1 MNPELLDLPSLNF
14 ILLPIIAA
22 MVSGGISI
30 HGVNLVRH
38 IIAQVSVIGILIGLV
53 IMLGNLSDPAAVGPA
68 LGVMLLVLLYG
79 AIVYGLATALLNT
92 KPDAP
97 VSSQPPYRRAIA
109 CAVFL
114 LIVALGMGNSLPA
127 FVDPSSIIFLTLS
140 LIIIYAILKASK
152 IKTIFEAL
160 AHYLP
165 HTGLIGFLMGV
176 IVMLG
181 NMSDPKAIGPAMAF
195 ACLSLLYS
203 NIASV
208 LLKLAKPSVVENE
221 NPLSLGYLTSV
232 IVGISITVAILL
244 LSIAEF

>member
-1 MNPELLDLPSLNF
+1 MNFIDSASFIF

-22 MVSGGISI
+22 IISGGISI
-30 HGVNLVRH
+30 HGVHLVRH
-38 IIAQVSVIGILIGLV
+38 IIAQVSVIGMLIGLV
-53 IMLGNLSDPAAVGPA
+53 IMLGSMSDPDSIGPA
-68 LGVMLLVLLYG
+68 FAVMLLVLLYG

-114 LIVALGMGNSLPA
+114 LALAVAMGNLPA
-127 FVDPSSIIFLTLS
+127 FVDMPSIILLTGS
-140 LIIIYAILKASK
+140 LTILYAILKATKSE
-152 IKTIFEAL
+152 TISEAL

-165 HTGLIGFLMGV
+165 YVGLIGFLMGV
-176 IVMLG
+176 IGVLG
-181 NMSDPKAIGPAMAF
+181 NVSDPKAIGPALAF

-208 LLKLAKPSVVENE
+208 LIKLAKPSVIENK

-232 IVGISITVAILL
+232 IVGISITTAVLL
-244 LSIAEF
+244 LSLA